1 MEDKDL
7 TKDGFESAVEKEPYE
22 APEAEVV
29 RVERQA
35 RVGGCNFSTIQVC
48 GLTE

>member
-7 TKDGFESAVEKEPYE
+7 TKDGFDPAAEREPYE
-22 APEAEVV
+22 APQAELV
-29 RVERQA
+29 RVELQA